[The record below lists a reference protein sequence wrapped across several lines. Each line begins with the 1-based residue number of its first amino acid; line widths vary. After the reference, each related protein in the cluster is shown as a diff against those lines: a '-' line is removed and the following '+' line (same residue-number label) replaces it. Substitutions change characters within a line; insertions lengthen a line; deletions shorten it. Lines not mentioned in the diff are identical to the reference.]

1 METQTVRFAPAK
13 LNLHLA
19 VGSLGMN
26 GLHPIQSVFVTTSL
40 VDTLTIT
47 CSPSADFS
55 IDVTGLE
62 AYCPPEEDTIT
73 QAALAYRKRRPL
85 PFALDVH
92 CTKRIPVR
100 AGLGGGSSDGA
111 AILLFLQELARE
123 DRLPAEELIEVAKE
137 VGSDLPFFVSGA
149 RAAIVEGSGE
159 VVVPLPCSPYPA
171 LVVKPVDPSEL
182 KREDV
187 ITFIDPA
194 DPVRVVSHRIMDVV
208 AGGSFI
214 TRGDA
219 NNTDDPKPVP
229 AENILGKAEYAIPYA
244 GYVLD
249 FVQSTEGLIIAVLI
263 PSLLIVVFEFR
274 KLLQYVAMIEKEKNT
289 GSVS

>member
-1 METQTVRFAPAK
+1 MSNYDQYPVSQITMTRAERQRLEAMQWRRRKSGRETMAGKIILIFLLLIA
-13 LNLHLA
+13 
-19 VGSLGMN
+19 
-26 GLHPIQSVFVTTSL
+26 SVFVY
-40 VDTLTIT
+40 
-47 CSPSADFS
+47 A
-55 IDVTGLE
+55 
-62 AYCPPEEDTIT
+62 
-73 QAALAYRKRRPL
+73 
-85 PFALDVH
+85 
-92 CTKRIPVR
+92 
-100 AGLGGGSSDGA
+100 
-111 AILLFLQELARE
+111 
-123 DRLPAEELIEVAKE
+123 LIESKITGDSPQLAGRQFYIV
-137 VGSDLPFFVSGA
+137 VSGSMEPVIA
-149 RAAIVEGSGE
+149 RGS
-159 VVVPLPCSPYPA
+159 L